1 MSKKTPIRDTPR
13 GLVFRPFRG
22 AVLELSLEARASN
35 HTFLDRLISDWHSGA
50 NRFDKPGECFLGVYD
65 GETLI
70 ACGGLNRDPYIAD
83 DPAIGRLRHL
93 YVAEAYRGRGV
104 ARHLV
109 DGLIA
114 RATAFRRIRLRTTS
128 EAVALYERLGF
139 RPVVE
144 PHATHARN
152 LG

>member
-1 MSKKTPIRDTPR
+1 MANIPVDAARL
-13 GLVFRPFRG
+13 LV
-22 AVLELSLEARASN
+22 LEARASN
-35 HTFLDRLISDWHSGA
+35 HTFLDRLIADWHSGA
-50 NRFDKPGECFLGVYD
+50 NRFDAPGECYLGVYD
-65 GETLI
+65 GDTLI

-104 ARHLV
+104 GRHLV

-114 RATAFRRIRLRTTS
+114 RATAFRRIRLRATP
-128 EAVALYERLGF
+128 EAVAFYERLGF
-139 RPVVE
+139 LLVDE
-144 PHATHARN
+144 SHATHARD